1 MVGKLWRRA
10 TSAFKASQEDSFVE
24 AGIDYLN
31 KGEYGKALSCFD
43 ELIKID
49 PVNSEAYRLK
59 GNVYWAAGDSDTAL
73 AHYDKAIELGIHEI
87 DIYYGDAEAYASR
100 GLIYYYKG
108 AHDYAINDFT
118 RAIEILPTQIVHD
131 RKEKAF
137 ESEEARLRSEEY
149 ISHFSARIAAVHNS
163 RGNAYRAVGEL
174 DEAIEDYEAAI
185 RLRPKV
191 SVYHSNRG
199 GTYVFKGE
207 FSEAMPD
214 LRKALLLDPQNEQA
228 YVARGHAFAQAG
240 DYTKA
245 AEDFRK
251 AIELNTDYVTYYVSN
266 AYYDGVEESNHPYTP
281 YDIIRT
287 IRQFRIMNAVRDA
300 VVSRR
305 TEQGL
310 PEAMPSSALGK
321 AALKITGRFADA
333 EIESPEQAYKEFD
346 QYVIE
351 GEDEYVG
358 WSSVAYYR
366 ESWPMHTPDEEII
379 EGMTAVLCRQLNDVA
394 YEDLGFGIFCGYT
407 DDSHSRIGV
416 FLAVGYG
423 TTDGSA
429 YAVMH
434 INRAR
439 EEAGVPRLRIDYSL
453 RLMARKYRPL
463 ADIPDDDMLRE
474 DIAQYG
480 YSNPGWRVRYS
491 FNGAH
496 SPLLRDVLP
505 EIFALEEALPN
516 IMLLRHDKMGEL
528 AASVLLEEY
537 KSILLRS
544 DWQDIAVTISISGSK
559 GDEKVQVEFL
569 IAWKLPYDAE
579 RPSHFPP
586 EPAQSREISVE

>member
-10 TSAFKASQEDSFVE
+10 TNAFKTRQEDSFTE
-24 AGIDYLN
+24 AGIGYL
-31 KGEYGKALSCFD
+31 KTGEYGKALSCFD

-59 GNVYWAAGDSDTAL
+59 GSVYWAAGDLDTAL
-73 AHYDKAIELGIHEI
+73 AHYDKAIEMGVHWTDLN
-87 DIYYGDAEAYASR
+87 YGDAEAYAAR

-108 AHDYAINDFT
+108 AHDYSINDFT
-118 RAIEILPTQIVHD
+118 RAIEMLPTQIVHD
-131 RKEKAF
+131 REEREF

-149 ISHFSARIAAVHNS
+149 IGHFSARIAAAHYN

-174 DEAIEDYEAAI
+174 DQAIEDYGAAI
-185 RLRPKV
+185 GLRPEV
-191 SVYHSNRG
+191 SLYYSRRG
-199 GTYVFKGE
+199 DTYIYKGE
-207 FSEAMPD
+207 SSKAMQD
-214 LRKALLLDPQNEQA
+214 LGKALLLDPQNVEA
-228 YVARGHAFAQAG
+228 HVARGFFFTHEGQYAE
-240 DYTKA
+240 A

-251 AIELNTDYVTYYVSN
+251 AVELNPDYVKQYLSN
-266 AYYDGVEESNHPYTP
+266 AYFDGLESSSRPYTP
-281 YDIIRT
+281 YDIINT
-287 IRQFRIMNAVRDA
+287 IRQFKIMNAVRDA
-300 VVSRR
+300 AVSWR

-321 AALKITGRFADA
+321 AALKIAGRFAEA
-333 EIESPEQAYKEFD
+333 EIESPKQVYREFD

-366 ESWPMHTPDEEII
+366 ETWPMHTPDEEII

-407 DDSHSRIGV
+407 DDSHSRFGV
-416 FLAVGYG
+416 FIAIGYG

-463 ADIPDDDMLRE
+463 ADIPDDDTLRE

-480 YSNPGWRVRYS
+480 YSNPGWRVRYF

-528 AASVLLEEY
+528 AASALMAEH
-537 KSILLRS
+537 KGILLRA
-544 DWQDIAVTISISGSK
+544 DWQDIAVAISISGSK
-559 GDEKVQVEFL
+559 GNEKVQAEFL
-569 IAWKLPYDAE
+569 VAWKIPYDAE

-586 EPAQSREISVE
+586 ELEQSREVSVE

>member
-1 MVGKLWRRA
+1 MWRRV
-10 TSAFKASQEDSFVE
+10 SNAFKTGQEDSFLE

-43 ELIKID
+43 ELIKDNPI
-49 PVNSEAYRLK
+49 NSEAYRLK
-59 GNVYWAAGDSDTAL
+59 GNVYWAAGDFDTAL
-73 AHYDKAIELGIHEI
+73 AHYDKAIELGMHEI
-87 DIYYGDAEAYASR
+87 DINYGDAEAYAAR

-118 RAIEILPTQIVHD
+118 RAIEMLPTQIVHD
-131 RKEKAF
+131 REEREF

-149 ISHFSARIAAVHNS
+149 IGHFSARIATAHYN

-174 DEAIEDYEAAI
+174 DQAIEDYGAAI
-185 RLRPKV
+185 GLRSEV
-191 SVYHSNRG
+191 SLYYSRRG
-199 GTYVFKGE
+199 DTYIFKSE
-207 FSEAMPD
+207 FSKAMQD
-214 LRKALLLDPQNEQA
+214 LERALLQDSQNVEA
-228 YVARGHAFAQAG
+228 YVARGHFFTHEGQ
-240 DYTKA
+240 YVKA
-245 AEDFRK
+245 AENFRR
-251 AIELNTDYVTYYVSN
+251 AIELNPDYVTQYLIN
-266 AYYDGVEESNHPYTP
+266 AYYDVAESSNRPHTP
-281 YDIIRT
+281 YDIINT
-287 IRQFRIMNAVRDA
+287 IRQFKIMNGVRDA
-300 VVSRR
+300 VDSWRAQ
-305 TEQGL
+305 QGL

-333 EIESPEQAYKEFD
+333 EIESPEQVYKEFD
-346 QYVIE
+346 QNVIE

-366 ESWPMHTPDEEII
+366 ETWPMHMPDEEII
-379 EGMTAVLCRQLNDVA
+379 EGMTAVLCRQLHNVA

-407 DDSHSRIGV
+407 DDSHSRFGV
-416 FLAVGYG
+416 FIAIGYG

-439 EEAGVPRLRIDYSL
+439 EEAGVQRLRISYQL
-453 RLMARKYRPL
+453 RSMARKYRPQ
-463 ADIPDDDMLRE
+463 ADFPDDDTLRE

-480 YSNPGWRVRYS
+480 YSNPGWRVRYF

-516 IMLLRHDKMGEL
+516 ILLLRHDKMGEL
-528 AASVLLEEY
+528 AASALLEEY

-544 DWQDIAVTISISGSK
+544 DWQDIAVTTSISGSQ
-559 GDEKVQVEFL
+559 GDERVQVEFL

-586 EPAQSREISVE
+586 EPEQSREISVE

>member
-10 TSAFKASQEDSFVE
+10 TGAFKASQEDSFLD
-24 AGIDYLN
+24 AGIGYLN
-31 KGEYGKALSCFD
+31 TGEYGKALSCFD

-49 PVNSEAYRLK
+49 PVDSEAYRLK
-59 GNVYWAAGDSDTAL
+59 GNVYWAAGDLDTAL
-73 AHYDKAIELGIHEI
+73 AHYDKAIELGVHGI
-87 DIYYGDAEAYASR
+87 DLNYGDAEAYTSR

-108 AHDYAINDFT
+108 AYDYAISDFT

-131 RKEKAF
+131 REEREF

-149 ISHFSARIAAVHNS
+149 IGHFSARIAAVHNN

-174 DEAIEDYEAAI
+174 DQSIEDYGAAI
-185 RLRPKV
+185 RLRPGV

-214 LRKALLLDPQNEQA
+214 LEKALLLAPQNEQV
-228 YVARGHAFAQAG
+228 YVSRGHAFTQAG
-240 DYTKA
+240 DYA
-245 AEDFRK
+245 EAEEDFRK
-251 AIELNTDYVTYYVSN
+251 AIELNTDYVTYYFSS
-266 AYYDGVEESNHPYTP
+266 AYYEGVEESNHPYTP

-287 IRQFRIMNAVRDA
+287 IRQSRIMNAVQES
-300 VVSRR
+300 VVSWRA
-305 TEQGL
+305 EQGL

-333 EIESPEQAYKEFD
+333 EIESLKQVYKEFD

-366 ESWPMHTPDEEII
+366 ESWPMHTPDKEII
-379 EGMTAVLCRQLNDVA
+379 EGMTEVLCRQLNDVA
-394 YEDLGFGIFCGYT
+394 YEDLGFGINCGYT
-407 DDSHSRIGV
+407 DDSHTRFGV

-423 TTDGSA
+423 TTDGNA

-439 EEAGVPRLRIDYSL
+439 EEAGVPRLRIDYQL
-453 RLMARKYRPL
+453 RLMARKYRPM
-463 ADIPDDDMLRE
+463 ADIPDDDLLTE

-480 YSNPGWRVRYS
+480 YVNPGWRVRYS

-496 SPLLRDVLP
+496 SPPLSVVLP
-505 EIFALEEALPN
+505 RAFALEEAN
-516 IMLLRHDKMGEL
+516 ILMVEHDKMGEL
-528 AASVLLEEY
+528 AASALLAEHRG
-537 KSILLRS
+537 ILLRP
-544 DWQDIAVTISISGSK
+544 DWQDIAVAISISGSQ
-559 GDEKVQVEFL
+559 GDESVQAEFL
-569 IAWKLPYDAE
+569 IAWKIPEDAE

-586 EPAQSREISVE
+586 EPGQTGEVSPE